1 MAGDLAPL
9 TIRRGRLEMSN
20 LIDRPML
27 DFLLHDW
34 LKLDDMLA
42 REAYAEHSRDSV
54 AAMLDTASK
63 LAESHFLPF
72 YKKADREEPWADE
85 QGAHVIPEVR
95 AAITAYAE
103 AGFAAAPFPA
113 ELGGLGVPFLV
124 HNAAMAFFNAANAS
138 LAGYALL
145 SVDNAGI
152 IGEYGTAAQKK
163 IFMAPQ
169 LEGRWT
175 GTMALSEP
183 QAGSS
188 LADITTRATPDGA
201 DGLGPRYRLSGTKM
215 WISAGDHDASDN
227 IVHLLLAKIP
237 GPDGKLIAGTRG
249 ISIFIVPK
257 FLPDGQRNDVVL
269 AGLNHKMGNRG
280 TTNTL
285 LNFGEATKFRP
296 AGGAGAIGWRVGE
309 AGQGLPIMFRMM
321 NEARIG
327 VGLGATMTGYR
338 GYRLA
343 LDYARNRPQGR
354 PIGNRDVASRPV
366 PIIEH
371 PDVKRMLLAC
381 KAYSEGALAL
391 SLYCSKLVDDSRT
404 AESVEARDHA
414 EAILGLLT
422 PVAKTWPSE
431 YALTANELAIQVH
444 GGYGYTRDFDVEQLY
459 RDNRLNAIHEG
470 TTGIQALDLL
480 GRKIM
485 RDGGKIFTRF
495 MAVVARAA
503 DVAPREF
510 SAEAAVLRRAIA
522 QLTASVE
529 TLQAANDETE
539 MMCNATN
546 FLSAFGH
553 TVLGFIWLSLVSAL
567 PGADVTEDAAA
578 GRRAAARFFFAFEM
592 PKIAAWLAP
601 INAGDRLTVTMRDE
615 WF

>member
-1 MAGDLAPL
+1 
-9 TIRRGRLEMSN
+9 MSN

-34 LKLDDMLA
+34 LKLDELLHRPAFAD
-42 REAYAEHSRDSV
+42 HSRDSV
-54 AAMLDTASK
+54 GAMLDTAAK
-63 LAESHFLPF
+63 LAESHFLPS

-85 QGAHVIPEVR
+85 DGAHVIPEVR

-103 AGFAAAPFPA
+103 AGFAAAPFPP

-124 HNAAMAFFNAANAS
+124 HNAAMAFFSVSNVS
-138 LAGYALL
+138 LSAYALL
-145 SVDNAGI
+145 SVGNAGI
-152 IGEYGTAAQKK
+152 IGAYGTPRQ
-163 IFMAPQ
+163 IETFMAPQ
-169 LEGRWT
+169 LAGKWT

-188 LADITTRATPDGA
+188 LADITTRALPDGE
-201 DGLGPRYRLSGTKM
+201 DEFGPRYRLAGTKM
-215 WISAGDHDASDN
+215 WISAGDHDAADN
-227 IVHLLLAKIP
+227 IVHLVLAKIP
-237 GPDGKLIAGTRG
+237 GPDGKLIAGTKG

-257 FLPDGQRNDVVL
+257 FLPGGERNDVVL

-296 AGGAGAIGWRVGE
+296 KGGNGAIGWRVGDV
-309 AGQGLPIMFRMM
+309 GQGLPIMFRMM

-327 VGLGATMTGYR
+327 VGLGATMSGYR

-391 SLYCSKLVDDSRT
+391 VLYCSKLVDDSRT
-404 AESVEARDHA
+404 AETQQARDHA

-431 YALTANELAIQVH
+431 YGLAANELAIQVH

-480 GRKIM
+480 GRKII
-485 RDGGKIFTRF
+485 RDGGKIFAAF
-495 MAVVARAA
+495 SAMVLQAA
-503 DVAPREF
+503 DAAPDDF
-510 SAEAAVLRRAIA
+510 VDEAAALRTAIA
-522 QLTASVE
+522 GLAASVS
-529 TLQAANDETE
+529 TLRAANDETE
-539 MMCNATN
+539 MMGNATN

-553 TVLGFIWLSLVSAL
+553 TVLGFIWLTIVTAL
-567 PGADVTEDAAA
+567 PQADVAADAAA
-578 GRRAAARFFFAFEM
+578 GKRAAAKFFFAFEM

-601 INAGDRLTVTMRDE
+601 INAGNRLTMTMKDG

>member
-1 MAGDLAPL
+1 
-9 TIRRGRLEMSN
+9 MSN
-20 LIDRPML
+20 LIDRPTL
-27 DFLLHDW
+27 DFFLHDW
-34 LKLDDMLA
+34 LKLGDFLRRPA
-42 REAYAEHSRDSV
+42 FAEHSLESV
-54 AAMLDTASK
+54 GAMLDTAGK

-72 YKKADREEPWADE
+72 YKKADQQEPWADE
-85 QGAHVIPEVR
+85 HGAHVIPEVR
-95 AAITAYAE
+95 AAIIAYAD

-113 ELGGLGVPFLV
+113 ELGGLGIPFLV
-124 HNAAMAFFNAANAS
+124 HNAAMAFFNAANIS
-138 LAGYALL
+138 LAAYALL
-145 SVDNAGI
+145 SVGNAGI
-152 IGEYGTAAQKK
+152 IGEYGTAAQREA
-163 IFMAPQ
+163 FVPPL

-188 LADITTRATPDGA
+188 LADITTRAVA
-201 DGLGPRYRLSGTKM
+201 DGSDELGPRYRLSGTKM

-227 IVHLLLAKIP
+227 IVHLVLAKIP
-237 GPDGKLIAGTRG
+237 GPDRKLVAGTKG

-257 FLPDGQRNDVVL
+257 FLPDGERNDVVL

-285 LNFGEATKFRP
+285 LNFGEGAKYRP
-296 AGGAGAIGWRVGE
+296 AGGAGAVGWRVGE
-309 AGQGLPIMFRMM
+309 VGQGLPIMFRMM

-327 VGLGATMTGYR
+327 VGLGATMAGYR

-354 PIGNRDVASRPV
+354 PIGNRDVAAPQV

-391 SLYCSKLVDDSRT
+391 NLYCSKLVDDSRT
-404 AESVEARDHA
+404 AESLEARELA

-431 YALTANELAIQVH
+431 YGLAANELAIQVH

-480 GRKIM
+480 GRKIL
-485 RDGGKIFTRF
+485 RDGGKIFGQF
-495 MAVVARAA
+495 SALVVQTADAA
-503 DVAPREF
+503 PADFA
-510 SAEAAVLRRAIA
+510 AEAAALRSAIA
-522 QLTASVE
+522 NLTASVE
-529 TLQAANDETE
+529 TLRAANGETE
-539 MMCNATN
+539 MMGNATN

-553 TVLGFIWLSLVSAL
+553 AVLGFIWLSAVSAL
-567 PGADVTEDAAA
+567 PGADVSEDAAS
-578 GRRAAARFFFAFEM
+578 GRRAAAKFFFAFEM

-601 INAGDRLTVTMRDE
+601 INAGNRLTVTMRE
-615 WF
+615 AWF

>member
-1 MAGDLAPL
+1 
-9 TIRRGRLEMSN
+9 MSN
-20 LIDRPML
+20 LIDRPTL
-27 DFLLHDW
+27 NFLLHDW
-34 LKLDDMLA
+34 LKLDDFLRRPA
-42 REAYAEHSRDSV
+42 FAAHSRESV
-54 AAMLDTASK
+54 TAMLDTAAK

-85 QGAHVIPEVR
+85 DGAHVIPEVR
-95 AAITAYAE
+95 AAITAYAD
-103 AGFAAAPFPA
+103 AGFAAAPFPEA
-113 ELGGLGVPFLV
+113 LGGLGLPFLV
-124 HNAAMAFFNAANAS
+124 HNAAMAFFNAANGA

-145 SVDNAGI
+145 SVGNAGI
-152 IGEYGTAAQKK
+152 IGEYGSAAQREV
-163 IFMAPQ
+163 FMAPQ

-188 LADITTRATPDGA
+188 LADITTRAVPDGE
-201 DGLGPRYRLSGTKM
+201 DGLGPRYRIFGTKM

-227 IVHLLLAKIP
+227 IVHLVLAKIP
-237 GPDGKLIAGTRG
+237 APDGKLVAGTKG

-257 FLPDGQRNDVVL
+257 FLPDGARNDVVL

-285 LNFGEATKFRP
+285 LNFGEATKYRP
-296 AGGAGAIGWRVGE
+296 AGGAGAVGWRVGE

-327 VGLGATMTGYR
+327 VGLGATMAGYR

-354 PIGNRDVASRPV
+354 PIGSRDVASRQV

-404 AESVEARDHA
+404 AESPQEREAAD
-414 EAILGLLT
+414 AILGLLT

-431 YALTANELAIQVH
+431 YGLAANELAIQVH

-480 GRKIM
+480 GRKIL
-485 RDGGKIFTRF
+485 RDGGRIFTRF
-495 MAVVARAA
+495 AALVLRAA
-503 DVAPREF
+503 DAAPRDF
-510 SAEAAVLRRAIA
+510 AGEAAALRRAIA
-522 QLTASVE
+522 DLTASVE
-529 TLQAANDETE
+529 TLRAANGEAE
-539 MMCNATN
+539 MMGNATN

-553 TVLGFIWLSLVSAL
+553 AVLGFIWLSVVSAL
-567 PGADVTEDAAA
+567 ESADIGEDAAA
-578 GRRAAARFFFAFEM
+578 GKRAAAKFFFAFEM

-601 INAGDRLTVTMRDE
+601 IDAGNRLAVTMRE
-615 WF
+615 AWF

>member
-1 MAGDLAPL
+1 
-9 TIRRGRLEMSN
+9 MSN

-27 DFLLHDW
+27 DFFLHDW
-34 LKLDDMLA
+34 LKLDDFLL
-42 REAYAEHSRDSV
+42 RPAYAEHSRDSV
-54 AAMLDTASK
+54 GAMLDTAAR
-63 LAESHFLPF
+63 LAESHFLPS

-85 QGAHVIPEVR
+85 HGAHVIPEVR
-95 AAITAYAE
+95 AAITAYAK

-113 ELGGLGVPFLV
+113 ELGGLGIPFLV
-124 HNAAMAFFNAANAS
+124 HNAAMAFFNAANIS
-138 LAGYALL
+138 LAAYALL
-145 SVDNAGI
+145 SVGNAGI
-152 IGEYGTAAQKK
+152 IGEYGTAAQKE

-188 LADITTRATPDGA
+188 LADITTRAVADGA
-201 DGLGPRYRLSGTKM
+201 DDLGPRYRLSGTKM

-227 IVHLLLAKIP
+227 IVHLVLAKIP
-237 GPDGKLIAGTRG
+237 GPDGKLIAGTKG

-257 FLPDGQRNDVVL
+257 FLPDGERNDVVL

-285 LNFGEATKFRP
+285 LNFGEATKYEPNGRS
-296 AGGAGAIGWRVGE
+296 GAVGWLVGE
-309 AGQGLPIMFRMM
+309 VGQGLPIMFRMM

-327 VGLGATMTGYR
+327 VGLGAAMAGYR

-354 PIGNRDVASRPV
+354 PIGNRDAASRQV
-366 PIIEH
+366 AIIEH

-391 SLYCSKLVDDSRT
+391 ILYCSKLVDESRT
-404 AESVEARDHA
+404 AESLEAREQA

-431 YALTANELAIQVH
+431 YGLAANELAIQVH

-485 RDGGKIFTRF
+485 RDGGKIFMRF
-495 MAVVARAA
+495 ATVVLQLADAA
-503 DVAPREF
+503 PHDFAG
-510 SAEAAVLRRAIA
+510 EAAGLRRAIA
-522 QLTASVE
+522 ELTASVE
-529 TLQAANDETE
+529 TLRAANGETE
-539 MMCNATN
+539 MMGNATN

-553 TVLGFIWLSLVSAL
+553 TVLGFIWLSIVSAL
-567 PGADVTEDAAA
+567 PGGAAGEDAAA

-601 INAGDRLTVTMRDE
+601 IHAGNRLTVTMREE

>member
-1 MAGDLAPL
+1 
-9 TIRRGRLEMSN
+9 MSG

-27 DFLLHDW
+27 DFFLHDW
-34 LKLDDMLA
+34 LKLDDFLLRPA
-42 REAYAEHSRDSV
+42 FAEHSRDSV
-54 AAMLDTASK
+54 SSMLDTAAK

-72 YKKADREEPWADE
+72 YKKADQQEPWADE
-85 QGAHVIPEVR
+85 HGAHVIPEVR

-113 ELGGLGVPFLV
+113 ELGGLGIPFLV
-124 HNAAMAFFNAANAS
+124 HNAAMAFFNAANIS
-138 LAGYALL
+138 LAAYALL
-145 SVDNAGI
+145 SVGNAGI
-152 IGEYGTAAQKK
+152 IGEYGTAEQRKK
-163 IFMAPQ
+163 FMSPQ
-169 LEGRWT
+169 LEGRST

-188 LADITTRATPDGA
+188 LADITTRAVADGA
-201 DGLGPRYRLSGTKM
+201 DELGPRYRIFGTKM

-227 IVHLLLAKIP
+227 IVHLVLAKIP
-237 GPDGKLIAGTRG
+237 GPDGKLIAGTKG

-257 FLPDGQRNDVVL
+257 FLPDGERNDVVL

-285 LNFGEATKFRP
+285 LNFGEATKYRP
-296 AGGAGAIGWRVGE
+296 SAGAGAIGWRVGE
-309 AGQGLPIMFRMM
+309 AGQGLQIMFRMM

-327 VGLGATMTGYR
+327 VGLGATMAGYR

-354 PIGNRDVASRPV
+354 PIGNRDITSRQV

-391 SLYCSKLVDDSRT
+391 NLYCSKLVDESRT
-404 AESVEARDHA
+404 AESLEAREQA

-431 YALTANELAIQVH
+431 YGLAANELAIQVH

-485 RDGGKIFTRF
+485 RDGGRIFARF
-495 MAVVARAA
+495 AA
-503 DVAPREF
+503 LVLQTADAAPADF
-510 SAEAAVLRRAIA
+510 TGEAAALRSAFTN
-522 QLTASVE
+522 LTASVE
-529 TLQAANDETE
+529 TLGAANGETE
-539 MMCNATN
+539 MMGNATN

-553 TVLGFIWLSLVSAL
+553 AVLGFIWLSLVSAL
-567 PGADVTEDAAA
+567 PGADLSEDAAA
-578 GRRAAARFFFAFEM
+578 GKRAAAKFFFAFEM

-601 INAGDRLTVTMRDE
+601 INAGNRLTVTMRDS

>member
-1 MAGDLAPL
+1 
-9 TIRRGRLEMSN
+9 MSN

-34 LKLDDMLA
+34 LKLDTMLT

-54 AAMLDTASK
+54 AAMLDTAAK
-63 LAESHFLPF
+63 LAESHFLPS
-72 YKKADREEPWADE
+72 YKKADQQEPWADE
-85 QGAHVIPEVR
+85 NGAHVIPEVR

-103 AGFAAAPFPA
+103 AGFAAAPFPP
-113 ELGGLGVPFLV
+113 ECGGLGIPFLV
-124 HNAAMAFFNAANAS
+124 HNAAMAFFNAANIS
-138 LAGYALL
+138 LAAYALL
-145 SVDNAGI
+145 SVGNAGI
-152 IGEYGTAAQKK
+152 IGEYGTAEQRQT
-163 IFMAPQ
+163 FMAPQ

-188 LADITTRATPDGA
+188 LADITTRALPDGA
-201 DGLGPRYRLSGTKM
+201 DDLGPRYRIFGTKM

-227 IVHLLLAKIP
+227 IVHLVLAKIP
-237 GPDGKLIAGTRG
+237 GPDGKLVAGTKG

-257 FLPDGQRNDVVL
+257 FLPDGERNDVVL

-285 LNFGEATKFRP
+285 LNFGEGAEIRP
-296 AGGAGAIGWRVGE
+296 AGSTGAIGWRVGE
-309 AGQGLPIMFRMM
+309 VGQGLPIMFRMM

-327 VGLGATMTGYR
+327 VGLGATMAGYR

-354 PIGNRDVASRPV
+354 PIGSRDVASRQV

-404 AESVEARDHA
+404 AETLEAREQA

-431 YALTANELAIQVH
+431 YGLAANELAIQVH

-470 TTGIQALDLL
+470 TTGIQGLDLL

-485 RDGGKIFTRF
+485 RDGGKIF
-495 MAVVARAA
+495 AR
-503 DVAPREF
+503 F
-510 SAEAAVLRRAIA
+510 SALVLQTADAAPNDFNGEATILRNAITN
-522 QLTASVE
+522 LNASVE
-529 TLQAANDETE
+529 TLRAANGEAE
-539 MMCNATN
+539 MLGNATN

-578 GRRAAARFFFAFEM
+578 GKRAAAKFFFAFEM

-601 INAGDRLTVTMRDE
+601 ISAGNRLTVTMRE
-615 WF
+615 AWF

>member
-1 MAGDLAPL
+1 
-9 TIRRGRLEMSN
+9 MSS

-34 LKLDDMLA
+34 LKLDDFL
-42 REAYAEHSRDSV
+42 RRPAYAEHSRETV
-54 AAMLDTASK
+54 GAMLDTAAK

-72 YKKADREEPWADE
+72 YKKADQQEPWADE
-85 QGAHVIPEVR
+85 AGAHVIPEVR
-95 AAITAYAE
+95 AAIAAHAQ
-103 AGFAAAPFPA
+103 AGFAAAPFPEA
-113 ELGGLGVPFLV
+113 LGGLGIPFLV
-124 HNAAMAFFNAANAS
+124 HNAAMAFFSAANGA

-145 SVDNAGI
+145 SVGNAGI
-152 IGEYGTAAQKK
+152 IGEYGTAAQKE

-188 LADITTRATPDGA
+188 LADITTRAVA
-201 DGLGPRYRLSGTKM
+201 DGFDEVGPRYRVFGTKM

-227 IVHLLLAKIP
+227 IVHLVLAKIP
-237 GPDGKLIAGTRG
+237 GADGKLVAGTKG

-257 FLPDGQRNDVVL
+257 FLPGGARNDVVL

-285 LNFGEATKFRP
+285 LNFGEATKYRP

-309 AGQGLPIMFRMM
+309 VGQGLPIMFRMM

-327 VGLGATMTGYR
+327 VGLAATMAGYR

-354 PIGNRDVASRPV
+354 KIGSRDVAAPQV

-404 AESVEARDHA
+404 AQSPEAREEA

-431 YALTANELAIQVH
+431 YGLAANELAIQVH

-485 RDGGKIFTRF
+485 RDGGAVFARF
-495 MAVVARAA
+495 AAVVARAA
-503 DVAPREF
+503 DDAPAEF
-510 SAEAAVLRRAIA
+510 AGEAGVLRRAMA
-522 QLTASVE
+522 DLTASVA
-529 TLQAANDETE
+529 TLRAANDETE
-539 MMCNATN
+539 MMGNATN

-553 TVLGFIWLSLVSAL
+553 AVLGFVWLSVVSAL
-567 PGADVTEDAAA
+567 PGANIGEDAAA

-601 INAGDRLTVTMRDE
+601 IQAGNRLTVTMRE
-615 WF
+615 GWF

>member
-1 MAGDLAPL
+1 
-9 TIRRGRLEMSN
+9 MSN

-34 LKLDDMLA
+34 LKLDTMLT

-54 AAMLDTASK
+54 AAMLDTAAK
-63 LAESHFLPF
+63 LAESHFLPS
-72 YKKADREEPWADE
+72 YKKADQQEPWADE
-85 QGAHVIPEVR
+85 NGAHVIPEVR

-103 AGFAAAPFPA
+103 AGFAAAPFPP
-113 ELGGLGVPFLV
+113 ECGGLGIPFLV
-124 HNAAMAFFNAANAS
+124 HNAAMAFFNAANIS
-138 LAGYALL
+138 LAAYALL
-145 SVDNAGI
+145 SVGNAGI
-152 IGEYGTAAQKK
+152 IGEYGTAEQRQT
-163 IFMAPQ
+163 FMAPQ

-188 LADITTRATPDGA
+188 LADITTRALPDGA
-201 DGLGPRYRLSGTKM
+201 DDLGPRYRIFGTKM

-227 IVHLLLAKIP
+227 IVHLVLAKIP
-237 GPDGKLIAGTRG
+237 GPDGKLVAGTKG

-257 FLPDGQRNDVVL
+257 FLPDGERNDVVL

-285 LNFGEATKFRP
+285 LNFGEGAEIRP
-296 AGGAGAIGWRVGE
+296 AGSTGAIGWRVGE
-309 AGQGLPIMFRMM
+309 VGQGLPIMFRMM

-327 VGLGATMTGYR
+327 VGLGATMAGYR

-354 PIGNRDVASRPV
+354 PIGSRDVASRQV

-404 AESVEARDHA
+404 AETLEAREQA

-431 YALTANELAIQVH
+431 YGLAANELAIQVH

-470 TTGIQALDLL
+470 TTGIQGLDLL

-485 RDGGKIFTRF
+485 RDGGKIF
-495 MAVVARAA
+495 AR
-503 DVAPREF
+503 F
-510 SAEAAVLRRAIA
+510 SALVLQTADAAPNDFNGEAAILRNAITN
-522 QLTASVE
+522 LNASVE
-529 TLQAANDETE
+529 TLRAANGEAE
-539 MMCNATN
+539 MLGNATN

-578 GRRAAARFFFAFEM
+578 GKRAAAKFFFAFEM

-601 INAGDRLTVTMRDE
+601 ISAGNRLTVTMRE
-615 WF
+615 AWF